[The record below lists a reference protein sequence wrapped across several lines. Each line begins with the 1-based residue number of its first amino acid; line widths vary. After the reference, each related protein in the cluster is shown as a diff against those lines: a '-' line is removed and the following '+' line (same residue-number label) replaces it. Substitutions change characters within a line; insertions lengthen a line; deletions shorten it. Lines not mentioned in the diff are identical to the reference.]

1 MTHASEDL
9 TARARIRDA
18 ALRLFADRGMDGAT
32 VRDIA
37 KEAGVSPGLLR
48 HHFGSKEALRD
59 ACDTYAL
66 DRLMEIKEKA
76 YDGGGMAQPG
86 FMVGAHPTILLLYR
100 YLARSLAD
108 GSPGA
113 TRMYDEMIQ
122 LSEQWF
128 ADHGVESA
136 DPHGYAAVF
145 VTQQIGMLVMQH
157 QLSRA
162 LGADVLT
169 TEGHLRMVSG
179 LIEFH
184 SHALLDPEMAAQAR
198 AALDQM
204 RHPTPEKGTPR

>member
-1 MTHASEDL
+1 VLTHASEDL

-18 ALRLFADRGMDGAT
+18 ALRQFADRGMDGAT

-37 KEAGVSPGLLR
+37 REAGVSPGLLR

-66 DRLMEIKEKA
+66 DHLMDIKAKA

-86 FMVGAHPTILLLYR
+86 FMMGAHPTILLLYR

-108 GSPGA
+108 GSPAA
-113 TRMYDEMIQ
+113 TRMYDEMIE
-122 LSEQWF
+122 LTERWF
-128 ADHGVESA
+128 ADHGVKS
-136 DPHGYAAVF
+136 AVF
-145 VTQQIGMLVMQH
+145 VTQQIGMLVMQQ

-184 SHALLDPEMAAQAR
+184 SHALMEPEMAAQAR

-204 RHPTPEKGTPR
+204 LRSSEKGAPR

>member
-59 ACDTYAL
+59 ACDAYAL
-66 DRLMEIKEKA
+66 DRLMEIKAEA
-76 YDGGGMAQPG
+76 YDGGGLAQPG
-86 FMVGAHPTILLLYR
+86 FMMGMHPTILLLYR

-108 GSPGA
+108 GSPAA
-113 TRMYDEMIQ
+113 TRMYDEMIA
-122 LSEQWF
+122 LTEQWF
-128 ADHGVESA
+128 VDHGIKTA
-136 DPHGYAAVF
+136 DPHGYAVVL
-145 VTQQIGMLVMQH
+145 VTQQIGLLVMQH

-162 LGADVLT
+162 LGADILT

-179 LIEFH
+179 LIEYH
-184 SHALLDPEMAAQAR
+184 SHALMEPEIAAHAR
-198 AALDQM
+198 AAIDQM
-204 RHPTPEKGTPR
+204 QREGRPQ